1 MTEKLDVK
9 GPNRPITCDTPG
21 EFAVDSKIRPTQER
35 VSSLYQEYYAQLV
48 TTLRKMYGDDPPDP
62 EDVANEAFKRVVARD
77 DVESINNLRAFV
89 WRIAKNVVLKTR
101 RDSANRS
108 RQDFEVESILFP
120 EKSYESTPE
129 RIIEARE
136 QLRAINLLLR
146 AMPETRRQA
155 FILHRIE
162 GLSITDTARTLGMSR
177 PGAAKHIARAA
188 AQINERFASDEG
200 IGQHDDRCAQK
211 PRRLVRRSA

>member
-1 MTEKLDVK
+1 MTEKVDIK
-9 GPNRPITCDTPG
+9 GPNRLMTCDASSARG
-21 EFAVDSKIRPTQER
+21 ADSEVRPHQER
-35 VSSLYQEYYAQLV
+35 VSSLYQEYYAPLV
-48 TTLRKMYGDDPPDP
+48 ATLRKMYGDGPPDP
-62 EDVANEAFKRVVARD
+62 EDVANEAFERIVARGD
-77 DVESINNLRAFV
+77 DGSINNLKAFV
-89 WRIAKNVVLKTR
+89 WRIARNVVLKTR
-101 RDSANRS
+101 RDSASRS
-108 RQDFEVESILFP
+108 RRNFEVEKIFFP

-146 AMPETRRQA
+146 TMPEKRRHA

-162 GLSITDTARTLGMSR
+162 GLSITGTAQTLGMSR

-188 AQINERFASDEG
+188 AQINELFASDEG
-200 IGQHDDRCAQK
+200 LGQQDDRRAEK